1 MKKINILGIS
11 AFFHD
16 SAVALLQNGEIKYA
30 SQEERFSRIKH
41 DSNFPINA
49 LIDLLRFNNLTL
61 NQIDY
66 VVFFEKPFL
75 KFERLVE
82 TYLAFAP
89 KGFKQ
94 FLFSMPIWLRK
105 TFYEKTN
112 YKLFKE
118 Y

>member
-61 NQIDY
+61 NQVTIGSD
-66 VVFFEKPFL
+66 
-75 KFERLVE
+75 LV
-82 TYLAFAP
+82 YSL
-89 KGFKQ
+89 G
-94 FLFSMPIWLRK
+94 K
-105 TFYEKTN
+105 TLIHKKKKNQNRENHKN
-112 YKLFKE
+112 G
-118 Y
+118 

>member
-41 DSNFPINA
+41 DSSFPINA
-49 LIDLLRFNNLTL
+49 LVDLLRFNNLKL
-61 NQIDY
+61 SQIDY
-66 VVFFEKPFL
+66 IVFFEKPFL

-82 TYLAFAP
+82 TYLAFS
-89 KGFKQ
+89 KGLSNFYFQ
-94 FLFSMPIWLRK
+94 CLFG
-105 TFYEKTN
+105 
-112 YKLFKE
+112 
-118 Y
+118 

>member
-61 NQIDY
+61 TSDQKLKRFEFIFI
-66 VVFFEKPFL
+66 FFN
-75 KFERLVE
+75 KFV
-82 TYLAFAP
+82 LAINGP
-89 KGFKQ
+89 W
-94 FLFSMPIWLRK
+94 M
-105 TFYEKTN
+105 
-112 YKLFKE
+112 
-118 Y
+118 